1 MPEQMVGQL
10 PRAASV
16 ACERRDLDPF
26 GRPDHRERFCGLLV
40 HGFDGAGL
48 TIGAT
53 PNQIFDWIASSNRGK
68 GDPEADDWIIA
79 PTARIEPGYP
89 RGLASLMLY
98 GRLVAA

>member
-1 MPEQMVGQL
+1 
-10 PRAASV
+10 
-16 ACERRDLDPF
+16 
-26 GRPDHRERFCGLLV
+26 V

-68 GDPEADDWIIA
+68 GDPDADDWIIA

-89 RGLASLMLY
+89 SELAPNLAFGWKIELHRVTGWPGSPVI
-98 GRLVAA
+98 R